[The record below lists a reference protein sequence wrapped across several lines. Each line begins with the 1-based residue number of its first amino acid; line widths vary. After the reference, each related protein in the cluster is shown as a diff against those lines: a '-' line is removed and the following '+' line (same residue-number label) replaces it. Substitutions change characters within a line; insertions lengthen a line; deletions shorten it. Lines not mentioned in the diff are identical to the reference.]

1 MMGKMTYINVQ
12 IGAQPIMVV
21 IIMLGRITVIKTSS
35 TIVNHIKAIKTV
47 PALKARLGAA
57 LVVVLILRV
66 AEASGR
72 DGTFRINCID
82 ITYRSDVTCL

>member
-1 MMGKMTYINVQ
+1 MYSH
-12 IGAQPIMVV
+12 PISKVDSP
-21 IIMLGRITVIKTSS
+21 IK
-35 TIVNHIKAIKTV
+35 TIVNHIKALKTV

-57 LVVVLILRV
+57 SAVVLILRV

-72 DGTFRINCID
+72 DGTFRINYKE